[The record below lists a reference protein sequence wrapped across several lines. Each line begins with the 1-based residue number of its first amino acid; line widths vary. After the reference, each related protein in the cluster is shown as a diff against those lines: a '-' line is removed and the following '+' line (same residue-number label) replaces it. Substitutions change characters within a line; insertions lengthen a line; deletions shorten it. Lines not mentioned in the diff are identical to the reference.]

1 MDVYFRSCPRDVRV
15 TTLIF
20 IPSLNTKMSFIVLE
34 KGIFLE
40 DLPSVSRPDADLK
53 IGPLSPRF
61 RMSVW
66 DPLLEHLVFLF
77 FCFLIQEYCRM
88 SHLVGNR
95 HHDLSG
101 ERRTARARP
110 TDGRP

>member
-1 MDVYFRSCPRDVRV
+1 MY
-15 TTLIF
+15 
-20 IPSLNTKMSFIVLE
+20 FIVFE